1 MVPGTI
7 TFPGNNSKPGTSKQ
21 AKTEDLTS
29 FIFRNNLPNIHSVTN
44 GLDFYHKM
52 KQIHS
57 DNGKEK

>member
-21 AKTEDLTS
+21 AKTEALAS
-29 FIFRNNLPNIHSVTN
+29 FLFRSSLPNLNSETN
-44 GLDFYHKM
+44 GVDFYRKM
-52 KQIHS
+52 KEIHS